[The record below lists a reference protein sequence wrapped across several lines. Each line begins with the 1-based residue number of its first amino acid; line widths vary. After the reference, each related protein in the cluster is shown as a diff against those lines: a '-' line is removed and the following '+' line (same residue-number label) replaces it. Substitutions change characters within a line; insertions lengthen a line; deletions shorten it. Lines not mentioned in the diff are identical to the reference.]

1 MTKSASRLGRGL
13 GSLISGGTQNTQPN
27 PPSASVHGNLNQNGE
42 EVIQHS
48 TSSKN
53 SHEIGTSL
61 VELPVDRIVPNPYQP
76 RKTIAPDSIRELA
89 ASIEAEGLLQPVVVR
104 KIVDDYQL
112 ISGERRLRAFKKLNL
127 DSIPAYIRKAN
138 DQSSLEMA
146 LVENIQRRDLDA
158 IEIAIS
164 YKRLIEEL
172 NLSHDEMSKKLG
184 KDRSTITNYIRLLKL
199 DPIIQSGI
207 RDKFISMG
215 HGRAII
221 NIASHEKQLFIYEQI
236 LKNNLSVRQTEIK
249 VRELDKPKSVTKNLE
264 IDKSIKDQIQK
275 TESKIKSKINL
286 KKNKNK
292 FILSFIFKSKKELI
306 QILKKLN
313 D

>member
-1 MTKSASRLGRGL
+1 LAKAYKKRVLGRGL
-13 GSLISGGTQNTQPN
+13 SAILNEDDNNRFKENINSNNINEIDVNDISLNPDQPRTN
-27 PPSASVHGNLNQNGE
+27 FNQNLLEQLASSINELGL
-42 EVIQHS
+42 IQPI
-48 TSSKN
+48 TVK
-53 SHEIGTSL
+53 EKDGKYI
-61 VELPVDRIVPNPYQP
+61 
-76 RKTIAPDSIRELA
+76 
-89 ASIEAEGLLQPVVVR
+89 
-104 KIVDDYQL
+104 L

-164 YKRLIEEL
+164 YKRLIDEL

-292 FILSFIFKSKKELI
+292 FILSFIFKSKRELI

>member
-1 MTKSASRLGRGL
+1 MAKAYKKRVLGRGL
-13 GSLISGGTQNTQPN
+13 SAILNEDDNNRFKQNINSNNINEIDVNDISLNPDQPRTN
-27 PPSASVHGNLNQNGE
+27 FNQNSLEQLASSINELGL
-42 EVIQHS
+42 IQPI
-48 TSSKN
+48 TVKEN
-53 SHEIGTSL
+53 DGKYI
-61 VELPVDRIVPNPYQP
+61 
-76 RKTIAPDSIRELA
+76 
-89 ASIEAEGLLQPVVVR
+89 
-104 KIVDDYQL
+104 L

-249 VRELDKPKSVTKNLE
+249 VRELDKPKSVTKSLE
-264 IDKSIKDQIQK
+264 IDKSIKDQIEK

-292 FILSFIFKSKKELI
+292 FILSFIFKSKRELI

>member
-1 MTKSASRLGRGL
+1 MAKAYKKRVLGRGL
-13 GSLISGGTQNTQPN
+13 SAILNEDDNNRFKQNINSNNINEIDVNDISLNPDQPRTN
-27 PPSASVHGNLNQNGE
+27 FNQNSLEQLASSINELGL
-42 EVIQHS
+42 IQPI
-48 TSSKN
+48 TVK
-53 SHEIGTSL
+53 EKDGKYI
-61 VELPVDRIVPNPYQP
+61 
-76 RKTIAPDSIRELA
+76 
-89 ASIEAEGLLQPVVVR
+89 
-104 KIVDDYQL
+104 L

-221 NIASHEKQLFIYEQI
+221 NINSHEKQLFIYEQI

-292 FILSFIFKSKKELI
+292 FILSFIFKSKRELI

>member
-1 MTKSASRLGRGL
+1 MAKAYKKRVLGRGL
-13 GSLISGGTQNTQPN
+13 SAILNEDDNNRFKQNINSNNINEIDVNDISLNPDQPRTN
-27 PPSASVHGNLNQNGE
+27 FNQNSLEQLASSINELGL
-42 EVIQHS
+42 IQPI
-48 TSSKN
+48 TVK
-53 SHEIGTSL
+53 EKDGKYI
-61 VELPVDRIVPNPYQP
+61 
-76 RKTIAPDSIRELA
+76 
-89 ASIEAEGLLQPVVVR
+89 
-104 KIVDDYQL
+104 L

-249 VRELDKPKSVTKNLE
+249 VRELDKPKSVTKSLE
-264 IDKSIKDQIQK
+264 IDKSIKDQIEK

-292 FILSFIFKSKKELI
+292 FILSFIFKSKRELI

>member
-1 MTKSASRLGRGL
+1 MAKAYKKRVLGRGL
-13 GSLISGGTQNTQPN
+13 SAILNEDDNNRFKQNINSNNINEIDVNDISLNPDQPRTN
-27 PPSASVHGNLNQNGE
+27 FNQNSLEQLASSINELGL
-42 EVIQHS
+42 IQPI
-48 TSSKN
+48 TVK
-53 SHEIGTSL
+53 EKDGKYI
-61 VELPVDRIVPNPYQP
+61 
-76 RKTIAPDSIRELA
+76 
-89 ASIEAEGLLQPVVVR
+89 
-104 KIVDDYQL
+104 L

-264 IDKSIKDQIQK
+264 IDKSIKDQIEK

-292 FILSFIFKSKKELI
+292 FILSFIFKSKRELI

>member
-1 MTKSASRLGRGL
+1 MAKAYKKRVLGRGL
-13 GSLISGGTQNTQPN
+13 SAILNEDDNNRFKENINSNNINEIDINDISLNPDQPRTN
-27 PPSASVHGNLNQNGE
+27 FNQNSLEQLASSINELGL
-42 EVIQHS
+42 IQPI
-48 TSSKN
+48 TVK
-53 SHEIGTSL
+53 EKDGKYI
-61 VELPVDRIVPNPYQP
+61 
-76 RKTIAPDSIRELA
+76 
-89 ASIEAEGLLQPVVVR
+89 
-104 KIVDDYQL
+104 L

-292 FILSFIFKSKKELI
+292 FILSFIFKSKRELI

>member
-1 MTKSASRLGRGL
+1 MAKAYKKRVLGRGL
-13 GSLISGGTQNTQPN
+13 SAILNEDDNNRFKQNINSNNINEIDVNDISLNPAQPRTN
-27 PPSASVHGNLNQNGE
+27 FNQNSLEQLASSINELGL
-42 EVIQHS
+42 IQPI
-48 TSSKN
+48 TVK
-53 SHEIGTSL
+53 EKDGKYI
-61 VELPVDRIVPNPYQP
+61 
-76 RKTIAPDSIRELA
+76 
-89 ASIEAEGLLQPVVVR
+89 
-104 KIVDDYQL
+104 L

-249 VRELDKPKSVTKNLE
+249 VRELDKPKSVTKSLE
-264 IDKSIKDQIQK
+264 IDKSIKDKIEK